1 MQNTVTQDFI
11 SAPKQKQTLS
21 SFPFNKAADKI
32 LLQYVEKRL
41 NKIFFD
47 EVNSSDSI
55 FKKVLSR
62 KVSHFGVSD
71 FETVIRHEE
80 KMLLH

>member
-1 MQNTVTQDFI
+1 MRNTCEI
-11 SAPKQKQTLS
+11 
-21 SFPFNKAADKI
+21 FPFVLSYEYFRK
-32 LLQYVEKRL
+32 
-41 NKIFFD
+41 
-47 EVNSSDSI
+47 DSI

-80 KMLLH
+80 KMLLY

>member
-1 MQNTVTQDFI
+1 MNTFR
-11 SAPKQKQTLS
+11 K
-21 SFPFNKAADKI
+21 
-32 LLQYVEKRL
+32 
-41 NKIFFD
+41 
-47 EVNSSDSI
+47 DSI

>member
-1 MQNTVTQDFI
+1 MNTFR
-11 SAPKQKQTLS
+11 K
-21 SFPFNKAADKI
+21 
-32 LLQYVEKRL
+32 
-41 NKIFFD
+41 
-47 EVNSSDSI
+47 DSI

-80 KMLLH
+80 KMLLHYVVCTMSTGRSIIIEQTYKRNYWNHWHESAV